1 MVLPAW
7 QAVMDA
13 LEAMGREFAESEDMR
28 ESNSR
33 MLDMISRKIMEDY
46 EVLEGGIRE
55 TARNLEACREKL
67 EVLKE

>member
-13 LEAMGREFAESEDMR
+13 LEATGREFAESEDMR

-33 MLDMISRKIMEDY
+33 MLEMISRKIMEDY
-46 EVLEGGIRE
+46 
-55 TARNLEACREKL
+55 
-67 EVLKE
+67 